1 LIVKKS
7 VVISLLSLLL
17 LIHVPGAMAAPP
29 ENELHQYLA
38 KIGWTKQDLMDYLTY
53 YEIPLNEINSV
64 ADLKDILG
72 TPVNEENYQEL
83 LNKYKLT
90 DKQLKTLLSHFGD
103 SLSEY
108 KFIDDLDTSVSFYI
122 QHDDFMAE
130 IENDLNELGITD
142 QEVERFFDYIGQV
155 EEKNK
160 NQLDQLKLLD
170 ARIEQYL
177 NKTTSSELNKEQV
190 AELAEIFSKATDLLE
205 IKVNFKMNNQ
215 DITLQDLIE
224 KEDIP
229 GNLYTSVYSNT
240 GNLLIDFNLTSD
252 FFQSVTNGLDEILH
266 LGDLSN
272 EFVDLT
278 HEGKYKSV
286 YK

>member
-29 ENELHQYLA
+29 ENDLQQYLA
-38 KIGWTKQDLMDYLTY
+38 KIGWKKQDLMDYLTY

>member
-1 LIVKKS
+1 LNIKKS
-7 VVISLLSLLL
+7 FVISLLSLMLFMN
-17 LIHVPGAMAAPP
+17 VPGVLAAPP
-29 ENELHQYLA
+29 ENELNQYLS
-38 KIGWTKQDLMDYLTY
+38 KIGWTKQDLIDYLAY

-64 ADLKDILG
+64 ADLKDLLG
-72 TPVNEENYQEL
+72 TPINTDNFQEIL
-83 LNKYKLT
+83 SKYKLT
-90 DKQLKTLLSHFGD
+90 DKQLKALLNHFGD

-108 KFIDDLDTSVSFYI
+108 TFIEDLDTSVGFYV

-155 EEKNK
+155 EENNK

-170 ARIEQYL
+170 ARMEQYL
-177 NKTTSSELNKEQV
+177 NQTSPTDLNKDQV
-190 AELAEIFSKATDLLE
+190 AEIAEIFTEASDLLQ

-215 DITLQDLIE
+215 DISFQKLLE
-224 KEDIP
+224 LEDKS

-240 GNLLIDFNLTSD
+240 GDLLIDFNITSD
-252 FFQSVTNGLDEILH
+252 FFQSVVNGWDEILH

-272 EFVDLT
+272 EFVDLL
-278 HEGKYKSV
+278 HEGKYNSM